1 MAEAIKTF
9 QNFMESIGIPGEVV
23 VAILGV
29 ICITEFAKRGL
40 AILEKF
46 LEEKYKKEIKFFD
59 HTKILLTCI
68 FSIFATITLV
78 GMKTL
83 TWPQVPMYSLGIMG
97 ASALLYDVVLKKAK
111 KFIED
116 L

>member
-1 MAEAIKTF
+1 MFEVLK
-9 QNFMESIGIPGEVV
+9 QMQDFMKSIGIPGEVV

-40 AILEKF
+40 AVLEEYLEK
-46 LEEKYKKEIKFFD
+46 KYQKEIKFFN

-68 FSIFATITLV
+68 FSICATCTLCATHV
-78 GMKTL
+78 L
-83 TWPQVPMYSLGIMG
+83 SWYACPMYSLAVMG
-97 ASALLYDVVLKKAK
+97 ASALLYDVVLKKLQ